1 MGTPQAVATLV
12 LILAFAAVMVVAA
25 FLDRRRG
32 REIEEDASRVPAGAR
47 MRGPHHEQEED

>member
-12 LILAFAAVMVVAA
+12 LILSFAAVMVVAA